1 MHKWIKTADEFY
13 DHFCQQTLAIHAKAF
28 NVETA
33 KHKKKTANISSVVG
47 KNVVVE
53 VSTLYLLIDLL
64 HLILILTGIPIS

>member
-1 MHKWIKTADEFY
+1 MHKWIKTADAFY

-33 KHKKKTANISSVVG
+33 KHKKKTANISSVVEMDF
-47 KNVVVE
+47 VVQ

-64 HLILILTGIPIS
+64 YVILILTGIPIS